1 MVQILILL
9 WLAGI
14 ILRVWRLARFFQIE
28 GYESKRYLR
37 WLIDK
42 AARVM

>member
-14 ILRVWRLARFFQIE
+14 IWRVWRLARFFQIE
-28 GYESKRYLR
+28 GYE
-37 WLIDK
+37 
-42 AARVM
+42 